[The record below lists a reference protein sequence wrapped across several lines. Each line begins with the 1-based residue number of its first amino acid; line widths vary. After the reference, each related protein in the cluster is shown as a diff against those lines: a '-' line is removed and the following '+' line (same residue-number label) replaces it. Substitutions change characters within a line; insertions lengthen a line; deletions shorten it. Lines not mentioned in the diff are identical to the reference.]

1 MKIQITQQHIDKGIP
16 GCKEN
21 CAIALAYKEQFPEKK
36 ISIHNGRI
44 IIDGVEF
51 GFGGIIQQFI
61 RDFDEGKSI
70 SPFHVDHEPDHYD
83 YYSTPQGLP
92 TR

>member
-1 MKIQITQQHIDKGIP
+1 MKIQITQEHIDQGIP

-21 CAIALAYKEQFPEKK
+21 CPIALAYKEQFPKKK

-44 IIDGVEF
+44 FIDGEEYGCGHV
-51 GFGGIIQQFI
+51 IQQFI

-70 SPFHVDHEPDHYD
+70 SPFHIEHESDNCGWHPA
-83 YYSTPQGLP
+83 PQGLP